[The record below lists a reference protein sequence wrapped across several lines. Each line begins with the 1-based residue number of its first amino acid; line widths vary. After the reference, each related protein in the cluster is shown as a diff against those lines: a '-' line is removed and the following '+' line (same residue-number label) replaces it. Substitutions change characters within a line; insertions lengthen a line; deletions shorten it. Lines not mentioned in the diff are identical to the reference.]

1 MSEGQL
7 LVDEREEDD
16 VEVLLE
22 VIKVPAVYVDGLLDE
37 GARIILLSPYVS
49 YKYEVVE
56 GVHVLNASS
65 WMQHG
70 SVLKSN
76 VSL

>member
-1 MSEGQL
+1 MPLRAANHAPCADNSAMSEGQL

-37 GARIILLSPYVS
+37 GL
-49 YKYEVVE
+49 E
-56 GVHVLNASS
+56 
-65 WMQHG
+65 
-70 SVLKSN
+70 
-76 VSL
+76 